1 MKILPAAR
9 RRETEMR
16 EGGSYLSYGPRKQ
29 AGSSMEVSK
38 QLSVSPAVR
47 WQEGGRASE
56 RPSVGE
62 S

>member
-1 MKILPAAR
+1 
-9 RRETEMR
+9 MR
-16 EGGSYLSYGPRKQ
+16 EGWSYLSYGPRKQ
-29 AGSSMEVSK
+29 AGSAMEVSK

-47 WQEGGRASE
+47 WQEGRRASE